1 MKSDREVFEDLIQT
15 IERHA
20 RDNETTISNVE
31 LWAKSWREELNA
43 TRIDDKLRLFAE
55 KFSQTDYF
63 KTEAETVEEDYYDF
77 NNEFEPLMKW
87 NKFNPKKPPSGLV
100 LWRFDWMED
109 YGHEIIYVLGYVD
122 KNKKFHM
129 DRSPIPLN
137 TKKLLKLN
145 AHWFNQTEL
154 LF

>member
-1 MKSDREVFEDLIQT
+1 
-15 IERHA
+15 
-20 RDNETTISNVE
+20 
-31 LWAKSWREELNA
+31 
-43 TRIDDKLRLFAE
+43 
-55 KFSQTDYF
+55 
-63 KTEAETVEEDYYDF
+63 
-77 NNEFEPLMKW
+77 MKW
-87 NKFNPKKPPSGLV
+87 NKFDPKKPPSGLV